1 MNRTD
6 NTVSVDRG
14 MFRLMAFSR
23 ATRSSQTWFMIGWK
37 TYFVRVRFSES
48 RHLDTSTDSCSSANY
63 ATPVAFVACQGFLV
77 WLILLTLFSLS
88 SSLNYSRSSSI
99 NCLEL
104 PTIQV
109 CNSSMLKSISKLKYI
124 NFQVHILNVCF
135 YTLHD
140 ATYMKQFCDLEMT
153 LETPEKNDS

>member
-1 MNRTD
+1 
-6 NTVSVDRG
+6 
-14 MFRLMAFSR
+14 MAFSR
-23 ATRSSQTWFMIGWK
+23 ATRSSQTWFMIGWE

-48 RHLDTSTDSCSSANY
+48 RHLHTSTDSCSSANY
-63 ATPVAFVACQGFLV
+63 ATPFAFVACQGFLV
-77 WLILLTLFSLS
+77 SISRSDEFCLILLALFSLS

-109 CNSSMLKSISKLKYI
+109 CNSSMLKSISRLKYI

-140 ATYMKQFCDLEMT
+140 AYMKQFCDLEMT
-153 LETPEKNDS
+153 LETPGKNDS